1 MGLFFSSTY
10 NKWYKNRETKLLMNG
25 LDMSG
30 KTTILNTLK
39 LSKYI
44 KIDAHIGYDIE
55 EIRHDGF
62 SLYCWDV
69 GGAEIKYPNWR
80 KQYYQNVHGLIFVI
94 DCSNIYRIDEAC
106 DILRDIFENEE
117 LGETILLV
125 FANRIDTEKSLS
137 IEELENKLK
146 LKFLSDHEYHIQE
159 INAISGDGL
168 YEGLD
173 WLGEQINKK
182 FP

>member
-39 LSKYI
+39 LQKYI
-44 KIDAHIGYDIE
+44 KYDAHIGYNIE
-55 EIRHDGF
+55 EIQHGGF

-80 KQYYQNVHGLIFVI
+80 KQYYQNAHGLIFVI
-94 DCSNIYRIDEAC
+94 DCSNIYRIDEVC
-106 DILRDIFENEE
+106 DILHEILENDE
-117 LGETILLV
+117 LDETILLV
-125 FANRIDTEKSLS
+125 LANKIDTEKSLS
-137 IEELENKLK
+137 IEELEYK
-146 LKFLSDHEYHIQE
+146 LKFLHDHEYHIQE
-159 INAISGDGL
+159 INALNGDGL
-168 YEGLD
+168 YEGFD

-182 FP
+182 YS